1 MQGGKAVEVSKMGHP
16 SLDEVTNIL
25 TVERWCWKQFIDE
38 EPSASLECW
47 SVPSLQCAQ
56 RKQLGLIGTFW
67 PKIESFKDLLLTH
80 TVLK

>member
-47 SVPSLQCAQ
+47 ALQVCAFTAVCPEET
-56 RKQLGLIGTFW
+56 IGFDW
-67 PKIESFKDLLLTH
+67 NILAQD
-80 TVLK
+80 

>member
-47 SVPSLQCAQ
+47 ALQVCAF
-56 RKQLGLIGTFW
+56 TA
-67 PKIESFKDLLLTH
+67 
-80 TVLK
+80 V